1 MSAAGKEGNDSG
13 ASGLYFGT
21 PDARDR
27 VPCKRI
33 AAYTAI
39 VISVVISL
47 LLFGGCY
54 RYNVHLKRQL
64 ADARQTIEEQQRRA
78 LGRLK
83 DQLASETLILRE
95 QLLRTKSDNRGADN
109 ALANAQED
117 LAAALSRAQACEEAY
132 EPLFAE
138 LESLKVQIRTADG
151 GISKGGIDDTVNN
164 LGGVQAA
171 EVLRDQAASSGVQ
184 LRDFITF
191 EHKKQ
196 SGN

>member
-1 MSAAGKEGNDSG
+1 MSSAGKEGIDNG

-27 VPCKRI
+27 VPRKTI
-33 AAYTAI
+33 AAYTAFAI
-39 VISVVISL
+39 AAVTSL

-64 ADARQTIEEQQRRA
+64 ADAQQTIEEQQRRA
-78 LGRLK
+78 LGRMK
-83 DQLASETLILRE
+83 DQLASETLNLRE

-138 LESLKVQIRTADG
+138 LESLKVQLRTDG
-151 GISKGGIDDTVNN
+151 SPSKGGRNDTPNN

-171 EVLRDQAASSGVQ
+171 EVLRDQAASLGVQ
-184 LRDFITF
+184 LKDFITF